1 MRKVKKVSLLLISIL
16 ITSNLTGC
24 SAVGIYYTL
33 SEGIKLG
40 FFGTD
45 EMIDHNNMNGQ
56 LVEGVLSNSAKN
68 KEREAVKKQNGEED
82 RNHDKLVQ
90 ANGGI
95 SSSVDLDEEAYGDIS
110 STKESKEKS
119 DPSAILNRDFKKA
132 DFVNEDSYSIWSYI
146 KYHVNEFKDYMRK
159 EEASWSN

>member
-1 MRKVKKVSLLLISIL
+1 MLLAI
-16 ITSNLTGC
+16 NLTGC

-45 EMIDHNNMNGQ
+45 EMIDQNNMSGQ
-56 LVEGVLSNSAKN
+56 LVEGALSNSVKN

-95 SSSVDLDEEAYGDIS
+95 SSSVDLDQEAYGDTS

-119 DPSAILNRDFKKA
+119 DPSDVLNRDFKKS
-132 DFVNEDSYSIWSYI
+132 DFVNEDSYSIWNYI